1 MSRAPLLAKLLV
13 AILVPALL
21 TFAAFAGLGH
31 IAAARALEAEL
42 GRRLAALAAVTAA
55 QISEDSVAI
64 LAEGDESSRTYRNLR
79 RKLLEVR
86 EAAGLARVY
95 LFAAD
100 GTSRVDSTELPIGSR
115 DYSLETS
122 RAELRRVFAT
132 DASQAVS
139 VSSVLFRGRDGAL
152 YKSGF
157 APVRPTEA
165 GAPVRFA
172 LGVDG
177 SAALYGDLL
186 GLRKTLLVVG
196 VIGALVLVLLAI
208 TLGLRITRPLRRLR
222 EGARLIG
229 AGVFDQAVWQP
240 GPARPSHASGDE
252 VAELGQALEAMRG
265 ALLVRDE
272 RLRMMLAGIAHEV
285 RNPLGGMELFA
296 GLLAEELAPPAGG
309 DAATPASPDLNAAAG
324 YVARVRRELHHL
336 QAVVNDFLEYARRP
350 RPQLGTVPLFA
361 LLQEV
366 RDSAAASAPPDVQVN
381 LRLPP
386 PELSDVAVQAD
397 INQLRRALLNLAH
410 NAVQACAGVASATTP
425 QRVEIAAEP
434 ASPAG
439 PLQIRVRDSGPGIP
453 AELRDKIWTP
463 FFTTKA
469 QGTGLGLAFVREI
482 VEDHGGQISLEPSTF
497 ADGESASTCFCIVL
511 PAGGSAPPLAPRAAT
526 LASDPEALPVSGSV
540 SGSASGSA
548 SGSDLGPEAGPP
560 AGANRP

>member
-42 GRRLAALAAVTAA
+42 GRRLASLAAVTAA
-55 QISEDSVAI
+55 QISEESVAI

-79 RKLLEVR
+79 RKLIEVR
-86 EAAGLARVY
+86 EAAGLSRVY

-100 GTSRVDSTELPIGSR
+100 GTSRVDSAELPIGSR
-115 DYSLETS
+115 DYSLQTS
-122 RAELRRVFAT
+122 RAELRRVFASES
-132 DASQAVS
+132 AQAAA

-157 APVRPTEA
+157 APVRPPS
-165 GAPVRFA
+165 GGPVRFA

-196 VIGALVLVLLAI
+196 VLGAAVLVLLAV

-222 EGARLIG
+222 ESARQIG

-240 GPARPSHASGDE
+240 GDERAPRRGGDE
-252 VAELGQALEAMRG
+252 VAELGRALEAMRR

-296 GLLAEELAPPAGG
+296 GLLAEELAIPGG
-309 DAATPASPDLNAAAG
+309 DPTATMAGPDLAAAQG
-324 YVARVRRELHHL
+324 YVGRVRRELHHL
-336 QAVVNDFLEYARRP
+336 QAVVSDFLEYARRP
-350 RPQLGTVPLFA
+350 RPQLGPVPLPA
-361 LLQEV
+361 LLSEV
-366 RDSAAASAPPDVQVN
+366 RDSAAANAPTGVRVELGPVPADLAVLADVT
-381 LRLPP
+381 
-386 PELSDVAVQAD
+386 
-397 INQLRRALLNLAH
+397 QLRRALLNLAH
-410 NAVQACAGVASATTP
+410 NAVQACAASASTETP
-425 QRVEIAAEP
+425 QRVEIVAER
-434 ASPAG
+434 ASPAA
-439 PLQIRVRDSGPGIP
+439 PVQIRVRDSGPGIP
-453 AELRDKIWTP
+453 AELGEKIWTP

-482 VEDHGGQISLEPSTF
+482 IEDHGGEIAVQPGT
-497 ADGESASTCFCIVL
+497 ASPDSPDSGACFCITL
-511 PAGGSAPPLAPRAAT
+511 PAAPPVAAQ
-526 LASDPEALPVSGSV
+526 
-540 SGSASGSA
+540 
-548 SGSDLGPEAGPP
+548 P
-560 AGANRP
+560 AGANPP

>member
-79 RKLLEVR
+79 RKLLDVR

-122 RAELRRVFAT
+122 RAELRRVFAA
-132 DASQAVS
+132 DAGQAVS

-157 APVRPTEA
+157 APVRPTVA

-196 VIGALVLVLLAI
+196 VIGALLLVLLAI

-240 GPARPSHASGDE
+240 GPARHSRASGDE

-309 DAATPASPDLNAAAG
+309 DPATPHTPDLNAAAG

-350 RPQLGTVPLFA
+350 RPQLGAVPLAA

-386 PELSDVAVQAD
+386 PERSELSSLSVQAD

-482 VEDHGGQISLEPSTF
+482 VEDHGGQISIEPSTF
-497 ADGESASTCFCIVL
+497 ADGESAGTCFCIVL
-511 PAGGSAPPLAPRAAT
+511 PAGGAAAPLSPSAT
-526 LASDPEALPVSGSV
+526 ALPSDLEAGLVP
-540 SGSASGSA
+540 GSASGSA

-560 AGANRP
+560 SGANRP